1 MTASISYRV
10 RSEALTQ
17 ETTAAL
23 QANPEAAH
31 NPAVAACG
39 ALIAGLPHGVRYDR
53 PTGSFFAGPAASGFV
68 LYAKPEGP
76 GAYRWQ
82 LDRVGGESVS
92 DFRADLLGVGL
103 EWLSRCAEAG

>member
-17 ETTAAL
+17 ETTAAI

-39 ALIAGLPHGVRYDR
+39 ALIVGLPHGTRYDR
-53 PTGSFFAGPAASGFV
+53 ATGSFFAGPAASGFV
-68 LYAKPEGP
+68 LYAKPQGP

-82 LDRVGGESVS
+82 LDRVGGESVC

-103 EWLSRCAEAG
+103 EWLSTSAQND